1 MPCGCHDDPAFVW
14 LCINTESQSES
25 QVLRELQSL
34 ELVAWLPQY
43 KAYKPASRIKPLFP
57 SYLFCQVNLAEDA
70 WRRIYRTRGVVT
82 ILGTRYER
90 PRAVPNAAMLE
101 LWARVDT
108 DGLISERTSPT
119 DFLPGAGVAFGP
131 GSVLTGIC
139 EKSSAERVTILFQLL
154 GREVRTTVPRAKV
167 VSKRDL

>member
-43 KAYKPASRIKPLFP
+43 KPASRIKPLFP
-57 SYLFCQVNLAEDA
+57 SYLFCQVNLAEEA

-90 PRAVPNAAMLE
+90 PRTVPNAAMQE
-101 LWARVDT
+101 LWARVDA
-108 DGLISERTSPT
+108 DGLISERPGPP
-119 DFLPGAGVAFGP
+119 DLLPGAGVVFGP

-154 GREVRTTVPRAKV
+154 GREVRTTVPRTG
-167 VSKRDL
+167 VSKRDP